1 MPHGSLARKLGLKSG
16 MRFVV
21 IDGPEEARRAL
32 DPLPTGASEA
42 RALRGSL
49 DLILLFARD
58 RRSLGRRWPA
68 VIAALKPDSVL
79 WVAHP
84 KKSSGIESD
93 LAGMDGWEVLPQSDW
108 QPVSLI
114 SIDGT
119 WSAHRLKHAP
129 GLRDRRQARQ
139 DERMFDADGTCCIDR
154 AARVVTPPA
163 DLQRAWSAKAGAAAR
178 AKAAFRHLSFTNQ
191 REYVAWIL
199 GAKRA
204 ETRAQRVAAAV
215 DKLASGK
222 KNPLDR

>member
-1 MPHGSLARKLGLKSG
+1 MPHGSLARKLGLKPG

-21 IDGPEEARRAL
+21 VDGPDEARRAL

-42 RALRGSL
+42 PALRGHL

-58 RRSLGRRWPA
+58 QRSLIRRWPS
-68 VIAALKPDSVL
+68 VIAALTPDSVL

-93 LAGMDGWEVLPQSDW
+93 LAGMDGWEVLTQSDW

-119 WSAHRLKHAP
+119 WSANRLKHVP
-129 GLRDRRQARQ
+129 GLRERRAARQ

-154 AARVVTPPA
+154 AARIVTPPA
-163 DLQRAWSAKAGAAAR
+163 DLQRAWSVKTDAAAR
-178 AKAAFRHLSFTNQ
+178 AKAAFRNLSFTNQ
-191 REYVAWIL
+191 REYVGWIL
-199 GAKRA
+199 EAKRA
-204 ETRAQRVAAAV
+204 ETRAQRVASTV

-222 KNPLDR
+222 KNPSDR